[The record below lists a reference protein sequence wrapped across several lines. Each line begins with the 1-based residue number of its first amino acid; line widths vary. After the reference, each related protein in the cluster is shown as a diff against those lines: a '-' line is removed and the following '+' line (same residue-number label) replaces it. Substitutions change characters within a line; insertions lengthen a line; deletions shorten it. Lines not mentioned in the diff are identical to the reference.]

1 MKKPD
6 WSALLRAGL
15 LLAAI
20 TAPAFAQTP
29 PPPPTAASPYTL
41 SVFATAP
48 SGLSAP
54 DSVAVLGDHVFIGYG
69 DNHDP
74 GGADGLS
81 SQVVEYRMD
90 GSIVHIYTVVGHND
104 GVKIDPVTNLVW
116 ALQNEDGNSNL
127 VIIDPEAQSRKFFQL
142 GTGPHG
148 GGYDD
153 ITFRG
158 CQAYF
163 SASNPTINPNTA
175 PAIVS
180 VHFQGNQVHLEGVL
194 PGNANAIDIPTGST
208 IQLNLQDPDSMT
220 LDPFGDIVLDSQGD
234 QEIIIVSNPGSPNQ
248 RALHVPLSY
257 QVSPGTVASVEVDD
271 TNYATSSQGFIL
283 FADKGLN
290 TVYKLTTN
298 AFAPG
303 TAYTAADGG
312 GVVGTLNFSTGL
324 ITPAVS
330 GLSIGGPGG
339 LVFVDTSNHNQDW
352 NQNHRHEFDGCQ
364 EGDKNS
370 W

>member
-6 WSALLRAGL
+6 WLALLRIGFIFT
-15 LLAAI
+15 AI
-20 TAPAFAQTP
+20 TIPAFAQTAP
-29 PPPPTAASPYTL
+29 SAPTAASPYTL

-54 DSVAVLGDHVFIGYG
+54 DSVAVLDDYVFVGYG

-104 GVKIDPVTNLVW
+104 GVKIDPVTHLVW

-127 VIIDPEAQSRKFFQL
+127 VIIDPETQSRKTFQV

-180 VHFQGNQVHLEGVL
+180 VHFEGSQVQLAGVL
-194 PGNANAIDIPTGST
+194 QGDANAIDVPTGST

-220 LDPFGDIVLDSQGD
+220 LDPFGNLVLDSQGD
-234 QEIIIVSNPGSPNQ
+234 QEIIIVSDPGSHNQ
-248 RALHVPLSY
+248 RVLHVPLTY
-257 QVSPGTVASVEVDD
+257 QASPGMVASVETDD
-271 TNYATSSQGFIL
+271 TNYATSSQGFVL

-290 TVYKLTTN
+290 AVYKLTTN

-312 GVVGTLNFSTGL
+312 PFVGTLNFSTGL
-324 ITPAVS
+324 ITPIVT
-330 GLSIGGPGG
+330 GLSGPGG
-339 LVFVDTSNHNQDW
+339 LVFVDTSKQGRDW
-352 NQNHRHEFDGCQ
+352 DNGHDLDACRQGEDRHF
-364 EGDKNS
+364 
-370 W
+370 